1 MKKLLTAT
9 TALALVGS
17 AAVAEITISGS
28 AELAMDYNSEPGP
41 NMSKHSFNHDF
52 NVSFA
57 GSGTTDGGL
66 SFGGSATIDN
76 ESGGGSSLSEGTVFV
91 SGSFGKVTFGDNSS
105 ADKLSGGIADVGL
118 NDVGVDDVAEDIYGT
133 TDNQFRYDQ
142 SVGNITLAISAGT
155 GTAAVGTAN
164 SAGVNASAGPPVVAA
179 TGTTA
184 GTLEAKKN
192 SYAMGMSFSASGATV
207 GFGYDSNKTISA
219 GFGYSTGQIT
229 ANAFYAK
236 GEKSYMH
243 RGALGAVGG
252 TGLAADGMYDA
263 GLTGIGVD
271 LSYTMGASTLTLAYA
286 KTDVDNIQPLWDLGD
301 DNSIGGT
308 GNNADAAAPTFGS
321 ASFKGMGVGFSHDL
335 GGGAKLVAGFAQV
348 PQRVVGDL
356 GMAEIGQQWVVN
368 DPDADT
374 ANDETSVLATS
385 RTDLSG
391 DKNVASVGLSFS
403 F

>member
-9 TALALVGS
+9 TALALVGG
-17 AAVAEITISGS
+17 AAFAEITISGS

-91 SGSFGKVTFGDNSS
+91 GSEFGKVTFGDNSS

-133 TDNQFRYDQ
+133 TANQVRYDH
-142 SVGNITLAISAGT
+142 SVGSITLAVSAGT
-155 GTAAVGTAN
+155 GPAAPGAANAAGTDDTDWA
-164 SAGVNASAGPPVVAA
+164 
-179 TGTTA
+179 TTA
-184 GTLEAKKN
+184 GTDMAKKN
-192 SYAMGMSFSASGATV
+192 GYAIGMSFSASGATV
-207 GFGYDSNKTISA
+207 GLGYDSKKTISA
-219 GFGYSTGQIT
+219 GFGYTTGQIS

-236 GEKSYMH
+236 GNKSYKH
-243 RGALGAVGG
+243 LGSDGAVSAA
-252 TGLAADGMYDA
+252 TVTTIAADGMFDA
-263 GLTGIGVD
+263 GMTGIGMDVT
-271 LSYTMGASTLTLAYA
+271 YTMGASALTLAYA
-286 KTDVDNIQPLWDLGD
+286 KTDVSNIQPMWDLGD
-301 DNSIGGT
+301 DGSIGGT
-308 GNNADAAAPTFGS
+308 GTSADSMTFGS

-348 PQRVVGDL
+348 PQNAVGDL
-356 GMAEIGQQWVVN
+356 GVADLGQQWVAN
-368 DPDADT
+368 ADDT
-374 ANDETSVLATS
+374 GSILATE
-385 RTDLSG
+385 RDVLTE

>member
-9 TALALVGS
+9 TALALVGG
-17 AAVAEITISGS
+17 AAFAEITISGS

-91 SGSFGKVTFGDNSS
+91 SSEFGKITFGDNGS

-133 TDNQFRYDQ
+133 TPNQFRYDH
-142 SVGNITLAISAGT
+142 SVGNIALAISAGT
-155 GTAAVGTAN
+155 DTAVEGMPTDSEVVGLDRVYTH
-164 SAGVNASAGPPVVAA
+164 GKIGK
-179 TGTTA
+179 
-184 GTLEAKKN
+184 KKN
-192 SYAMGMSFSASGATV
+192 GYAVGMSFSASGATV
-207 GFGYDSNKTISA
+207 GFGYDSKKTISA
-219 GFGYSTGQIT
+219 GFGYTTGQIT

-236 GEKSYMH
+236 GEQPYEH
-243 RGALGAVGG
+243 LGADLLSGVPSSE
-252 TGLAADGMYDA
+252 AQPADADGTFNAEM
-263 GLTGIGVD
+263 TGIGMD
-271 LSYTMGASTLTLAYA
+271 LSYAMGASTLTLVYA
-286 KTDVDNIQPLWDLGD
+286 KTDVDNIQPIFDLGT
-301 DNSIGGT
+301 NRQWN
-308 GNNADAAAPTFGS
+308 GNDPRTLTFGS

-348 PQRVVGDL
+348 PQRAVGDL
-356 GMAEIGQQWVVN
+356 FVDHFADVAQLIEEEQ
-368 DPDADT
+368 DPQHPAKRPDLT
-374 ANDETSVLATS
+374 A
-385 RTDLSG
+385 